1 MSRLKFLTAVFLFF
15 FATQAIYGQVEHL
28 DSILF
33 AQAKKQ
39 LKEDV
44 YNKLD
49 QQMPTFEFFT
59 HRGEWIHSDRLPYN
73 HTVLFLRHWSC
84 QPCLDLFEDLG
95 KLHKEYNQSV
105 NFIAITSGDISIT
118 DDYLDFRSFPFDIVT
133 TAKPYIDELGIKNV
147 PKLLFVDA
155 DLRLLH
161 ILDTKSQRNG
171 DLNLD
176 RLRHQLR

>member
-73 HTVLFLRHWSC
+73 HTVLFLWHWSC
-84 QPCLDLFEDLG
+84 QPCLDLFEDLDH
-95 KLHKEYNQSV
+95 LHGEYKDSI
-105 NFIAITSGDISIT
+105 NFISLTSGDIST
-118 DDYLDFRSFPFDIVT
+118 SDDYISFRPLPFPVVT
-133 TAKPYIDELGIKNV
+133 NAGPYIDSLGIKTL
-147 PKLLFVDA
+147 PKILLF
-155 DLRLLH
+155 H
-161 ILDTKSQRNG
+161 NNILIKILSYRDEKKRSC
-171 DLNLD
+171 
-176 RLRHQLR
+176 